1 MSRQDPPYSLSSPSV
16 SSQEKADVRTS
27 LSIRDH
33 DSKFGTWL
41 DGTDIKNQTVNA
53 TMNSHALQL
62 AKMPEVL
69 RCFGLK
75 FRF

>member
-1 MSRQDPPYSLSSPSV
+1 
-16 SSQEKADVRTS
+16 VRTS

-53 TMNSHALQL
+53 TTKNHALKL
-62 AKMPEVL
+62 AKVPEVL
-69 RCFGLK
+69 RCSGLN